1 VLLGGTDGAAEVADD
16 RLCEREADAGEG
28 RELQGPAAAA
38 GAVDP
43 AAAAAAALIVTKV
56 AALLLAAL
64 GSVSEPAIVA
74 VLVAVPALAAW
85 ATTEIVAG
93 SEASGQVT
101 IWR

>member
-1 VLLGGTDGAAEVADD
+1 MPARGAS
-16 RLCEREADAGEG
+16 
-28 RELQGPAAAA
+28 LQGPAAAA